1 MKLNKRMSVL
11 LVLALLA
18 GLFGAV
24 TPSRVVAMEP
34 GPKLSVFEL
43 VTSTT

>member
-1 MKLNKRMSVL
+1 VKLNKRMSVL
-11 LVLALLA
+11 LVLAILT

-24 TPSRVVAMEP
+24 TPSKVIAQDP

-43 VTSTT
+43 VTSPT